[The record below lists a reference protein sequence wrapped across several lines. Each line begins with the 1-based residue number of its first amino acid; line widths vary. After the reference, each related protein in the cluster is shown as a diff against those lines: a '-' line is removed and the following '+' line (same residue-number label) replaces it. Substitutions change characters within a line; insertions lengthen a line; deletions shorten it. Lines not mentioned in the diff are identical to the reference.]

1 MKVYGKVYKILRKER
16 LISIIINNRLQYFH
30 MTNKNMKDFK
40 TYLYKKPYVFLSCED
55 EMTRANGFKVYE
67 IQYFIKIIVPRLIRS
82 NIYYDI
88 AMIRRGVKSL
98 INKPEAKMFLD
109 LEFSLPSSSSR
120 HVLEI
125 VQYGLVVEDKDGNI
139 ILEDSSLIK
148 PLRRSAL
155 NSRTLKFLS
164 LEYKDFNNACSY
176 IEFFQLL
183 ESCIRDYDVKIIC
196 WGKNDILALEQSFK
210 LYHLRPLDIRNRY
223 MNLMQI
229 MKNYYNYRQE
239 MGLFNTYQE
248 LTQSEET
255 VQTHN
260 AFEDAMV
267 AREIFHIF
275 KRQINEDESL

>member
-40 TYLYKKPYVFLSCED
+40 NYLYKKPYVFLSCED
-55 EMTRANGFKVYE
+55 QSIKVNGYKANE
-67 IQYFIKIIVPRLIRS
+67 IEYFIKIIVPRPKRS

-88 AMIRRGVKSL
+88 SMIRRGVKSL

-109 LEFSLPSSSSR
+109 LEFSLPASSGY

-125 VQYGLVVEDKDGNI
+125 IQYGLVVEDKDGNI
-139 ILEDSSLIK
+139 ILEDTSLIK

-155 NSRTLKFLS
+155 NNRTLKFLS

-176 IEFFQLL
+176 IEFYQLL

-210 LYHLRPLDIRNRY
+210 LYHLRSLDIRNRY

-229 MKNYYNYRQE
+229 MKNYYNYKQE

-248 LTQSEET
+248 IAQVEET

-260 AFEDAMV
+260 AFEDAMI
-267 AREIFHIF
+267 AREIYHIF
-275 KRQINEDESL
+275 KKRINEDEN